1 MGAYEKSTDVNQIA
15 AVYRENPENAY
26 RVCSMGIIYRDPED
40 SYYDDAEFA
49 IVKGNTVFGN
59 LMADVRL
66 DQLPESKGSEEFQK
80 YMEDLTD
87 MQNHVLPYL
96 QSFCNLEEKGVKER
110 REQQIAER
118 YEGRAD
124 ERVTSTE
131 ANEVVKDV
139 GKTDRKPAQQKQAV
153 DGKDKKLS
161 IHERLEI
168 NKRIIQEK
176 QGKDK
181 TERGVDLGVR
191 TV

>member
-59 LMADVRL
+59 QMADVRL

-118 YEGRAD
+118 NEGRAD

-131 ANEVVKDV
+131 ANAVVKDA
-139 GKTDRKPAQQKQAV
+139 GKTDRKMAQQKQTV

-168 NKRIIQEK
+168 NKKIIQEK

-181 TERGVDLGVR
+181 PERGADFGVR
-191 TV
+191 